1 MKRPRSI
8 FRTVIAPI
16 VAAIAMVPTLL
27 IAAWET
33 FHGRGAASYSN
44 VYGLNIP
51 YESVLI
57 MVFVLALVLAGAYI
71 ARLAYFWRNAPDEK
85 ARLHK
90 INSPT
95 SSTNSTEVK

>member
-8 FRTVIAPI
+8 FKTVIAPI
-16 VAAIAMVPTLL
+16 VAAIAVVPTLL

-33 FHGRGAASYSN
+33 LHGRGAASYSN
-44 VYGLNIP
+44 VYGLTSP
-51 YESVLI
+51 YVSVLI
-57 MVFVLALVLAGAYI
+57 MVFVLAVVLAVAYL
-71 ARLAYFWRNAPDEK
+71 ARLAYFWCNDRDRN

-95 SSTNSTEVK
+95 SSNNSTEVK